1 MGSEM
6 CIRDSSTFVLDAQGR
21 IERALYNVR
30 ATGHVAK
37 LRKDLAV

>member
-1 MGSEM
+1 
-6 CIRDSSTFVLDAQGR
+6 VLDAQGR